1 MMGTEIESSW
11 ENARL
16 VERLYDLEN
25 PETGEL
31 PTLRQ
36 QLEENQERYLRKLV
50 EAYRELAAIGAALDD
65 PRTDLSMTM
74 VEVIEDMKKQ
84 LASVTK
90 ERDEWRQGAR
100 NLQCEHQKVSEELDE
115 LMEICVGLATGTD
128 WNKGT
133 HAEIYR
139 PKLLAKVGG
148 GEWKGEMK

>member
-1 MMGTEIESSW
+1 MGLQRKILESTDS
-11 ENARL
+11 
-16 VERLYDLEN
+16 V
-25 PETGEL
+25 
-31 PTLRQ
+31 
-36 QLEENQERYLRKLV
+36 KL
-50 EAYRELAAIGAALDD
+50 AD
-65 PRTDLSMTM
+65 T
-74 VEVIEDMKKQ
+74 VIKLQKQ

-139 PKLLAKVGG
+139 PKLLAKVDADKWCDDCHSYTHKEGNPCYITTMTR
-148 GEWKGEMK
+148 KGENKMTKLEEVRKETK